1 MNTALQSQLAPFA
14 EECREQL
21 SLPGA
26 ELSTA
31 LTHEVSAQE
40 KEIVAELGRALNA
53 WQTSAEGQAKLQ
65 ALNGMSLDEIR
76 QELVAL
82 LQSDVFVPA
91 LELITKP
98 SLPILDYPIQ
108 TISVAVKIEADFVI
122 FGFSGS
128 FGVAVDPR
136 TLIQAI
142 KDKNPSGLDFSMF
155 ITGWVEE
162 GIEAGAFVGVE
173 AGVSGAKPSDLGGF
187 AKGVEGSVVLIPDP
201 VEAGLGVGPFAQYY
215 QGVSRDG
222 LKFEPVPGAW
232 GATVGIATG
241 EDTAIA
247 LTESYTLVLEDIT
260 VPAIYQPTPPNG
272 HMVIISILQCVNS
285 NLNTD
290 RVYFYFTPD
299 GGTQYRY
306 PSWDHRDMMEA
317 KDPWDY
323 HNTWYTGRS
332 VKFTDSVKIDLWS
345 ETDAGDDDSLGGL
358 TFSYNSSWQ
367 VGAATM
373 LPQIKTN
380 NGINNIIYSVWITP
394 VY

>member
-1 MNTALQSQLAPFA
+1 MNTTLQSQLAPFA
-14 EECREQL
+14 EECRQQL

-26 ELSTA
+26 QLSSP
-31 LTHEVSAQE
+31 LTHKVSAQE
-40 KEIVAELGRALNA
+40 QEIVAELGRALQA
-53 WQTSAEGQAKLQ
+53 WQTSAEGQVKLQ
-65 ALNGMSLDEIR
+65 AWKGMSLDEIR
-76 QELVAL
+76 QELIAL
-82 LQSDVFVPA
+82 LQSDLFVPA

-108 TISVAVKIEADFVI
+108 TISVAAKFEADFVI

-128 FGVAVDPR
+128 IGVAVDPR
-136 TLIQAI
+136 TLIEAI
-142 KDKNPSGLDFSMF
+142 KDKNPSGLDFSLF

-162 GIEAGAFVGVE
+162 GIEAGAFIGVE

-187 AKGVEGSVVLIPDP
+187 AVGVEGSIIVIPDP
-201 VEAGLGVGPFAQYY
+201 DEGGLGVGPFAQYY
-215 QGVSRDG
+215 QGVTRDG
-222 LKFEPVPGAW
+222 LKFEPVTGAW
-232 GATVGIATG
+232 GVTVGIATG
-241 EDTAIA
+241 VDGMIGPTQ
-247 LTESYTLVLEDIT
+247 SYTLVLEDLT

-285 NLNTD
+285 NLDTD

-306 PSWDHRDMMEA
+306 PTWDHRDMMEA
-317 KDPWDY
+317 KSEWDY

-345 ETDAGDDDSLGGL
+345 ETDVGDDDSLGGL

-367 VGAATM
+367 VGQEIM

-380 NGINNIIYSVWITP
+380 NGLNDIIYNVWITP

>member
-1 MNTALQSQLAPFA
+1 MNTTLQSQLAPFA

-21 SLPGA
+21 SPPGA
-26 ELSTA
+26 ELA
-31 LTHEVSAQE
+31 IPPTHEVSAQE
-40 KEIVAELGRALNA
+40 KEIVTELARALKA
-53 WQTSAEGQAKLQ
+53 WQTSADGRAKLQ
-65 ALNGMSLDEIR
+65 ALKGMSLDEIR
-76 QELVAL
+76 QELIAL
-82 LQSDVFVPA
+82 LQSDLFVPT

-108 TISVAVKIEADFVI
+108 TISIAVKFEADFVI

-128 FGVAVDPR
+128 LGVAVDPR
-136 TLIQAI
+136 TLVQAI

-201 VEAGLGVGPFAQYY
+201 LEDGLGVGPFAQYY

-222 LKFEPVPGAW
+222 LKFEPVTGAW
-232 GATVGIATG
+232 GVTVGIATG
-241 EDTAIA
+241 EDTALA
-247 LTESYTLVLEDIT
+247 FTESYTLVLEDIT

-285 NLNTD
+285 NLDTD

-306 PSWDHRDMMEA
+306 PTWDHRDMMEA
-317 KDPWDY
+317 KDPWDNQ
-323 HNTWYTGRS
+323 NTWYTGRS
-332 VKFTDSVKIDLWS
+332 VKFTDSVAIELWS
-345 ETDAGDDDSLGGL
+345 ETDVGDDDSLGGL
-358 TFSYNSSWQ
+358 TFSYDSTWQ
-367 VGAATM
+367 VGTQIM

-380 NGINNIIYSVWITP
+380 NGINDIVYNVWISL